1 MKKLMICLA
10 CFVLCAV
17 LAPSLHAAQ
26 LTPPSQADL
35 AAQIFAPASS
45 PVTTASP
52 ADPLKPGTAG
62 LPPALRLVNNC
73 TYVECISECN
83 DCPWG
88 HTNYCLSLITCEC
101 GCR

>member
-1 MKKLMICLA
+1 MKKLTICLA
-10 CFVLCAV
+10 CLLFFVT

-26 LTPPSQADL
+26 PAPAAQADL

-45 PVTTASP
+45 AATASP
-52 ADPLKPGTAG
+52 ADPAKAPSDLL
-62 LPPALRLVNNC
+62 LPAPKLASC
-73 TYVECISECN
+73 TYKECISECN

-88 HTNYCLSLITCEC
+88 HINYCISTVTCEC